1 MIVRGKMH
9 VTVKLFANL
18 TRFVASSSAGKAFGV
33 ELGDDATIQNLIDC
47 LKIPPQETQVVFVNN
62 IIEQNDLM
70 LKDGDVVG
78 IFPPIAGG

>member
-1 MIVRGKMH
+1 MH

-18 TRFVASSSAGKAFGV
+18 TRFVAGNSAGKAFDM
-33 ELGDDATIQNLIDC
+33 ELTDDSTIQDLIDC

-62 IIEQNDLM
+62 IIEKNDLM